1 MSRYL
6 ELSVDG
12 TMERVGERALRA
24 FKRIGRVK
32 QQDLPG
38 AQIAGVI
45 RIDGEPAE
53 VRISWK
59 PGREGR
65 VRIDIAATSDDTLSQ
80 AADSALYTY
89 ASSYKAVGWP
99 NPERDRQE
107 RRQRLLKVGGGL
119 LSVVLLGALIYILV
133 KTATYQNLR

>member
-24 FKRIGRVK
+24 FRRIGRVRSH
-32 QQDLPG
+32 DLLG
-38 AQIAGVI
+38 AQIQGII
-45 RIDGEPAE
+45 RIDGEPAD
-53 VRISWK
+53 VRISWR

-65 VRIDIAATSDDTLSQ
+65 VRVDIAASSDDTLSQ

-89 ASSYKAVGWP
+89 ASTYKSVGWP
-99 NPERDRQE
+99 DPVRDRQE
-107 RRQRLLKVGGGL
+107 RTQRQLKITIGTLGIILAMALAYILLKT
-119 LSVVLLGALIYILV
+119 SAYQLI
-133 KTATYQNLR
+133 R